1 MSAADDGVTP
11 LLPLAARVGL
21 GVRSASVGRAGWV
34 VVLRGPG

>member
-1 MSAADDGVTP
+1 MTP

-34 VVLRGPG
+34 VV